1 MSQWTPEWQ
10 VTINGGGDYTN
21 LTLAN
26 LTITSGRQD
35 IYSQP
40 YAGYCNVEIINL
52 DESPIEIDIN
62 DQVIIKVKDSTGT
75 FVNLFGGYVT
85 DIDVE
90 VRQASATTI
99 SESIK
104 IIALGALS
112 KLPKTLT
119 DGALSKAYDGTQIYT
134 ILSEALFNTWNQVP
148 TATTWNTYTTTT
160 TWADAENSGL
170 GTIDQ
175 PGDYELAARVPSDPT
190 NMYSLVAALATSG
203 LGYLY
208 EDAQGRIGYADS
220 TRRTSYL
227 TANGYTDLTGAQAL
241 ARGIRTQKR
250 SGDVRNN
257 ISLIYKNG
265 ANVTASDAES
275 IAIYGQQSAEITT
288 SLENGADATSQA
300 NFYLDLRAFPQA
312 QFKSITF
319 PISNGEIDDTDRDAL
334 LNVFMGMPVN
344 ITELPTNITGGTFQG
359 FVEGWTFSAG
369 YNSLYL
375 TLTVSPTAYSLQAMR
390 WDGVP
395 VTEAWNTINTGLEW
409 IDATIVA

>member
-1 MSQWTPEWQ
+1 MSQWTPEWN

-52 DESPIEIDIN
+52 DQSPIVIDVN
-62 DQVIIKVKDSTGT
+62 DQIIIQVKNSSGT
-75 FVNLFGGYVT
+75 FVNLFGGFVT

-90 VRQASATTI
+90 VTQASSTAI
-99 SESIK
+99 SERIK
-104 IIALGALS
+104 VIALGALS

-119 DGALSKAYDGTQIYT
+119 EGVLSKDFDGDQIYT
-134 ILSEALFNTWNQVP
+134 ILSQALFDTWNEVP
-148 TATTWNTYTTTT
+148 TATTWAGYDATT

-170 GTIDQ
+170 GEIDR
-175 PGDYELAARVPSDPT
+175 PGDYELAARSSSTTDI
-190 NMYSLVAALATSG
+190 YSLAASLATSG

-208 EDAQGRIGYADS
+208 EDSEGRIGYADS
-220 TRRTSYL
+220 THRSEYL
-227 TANGYTDLTGAQAL
+227 TANGYVDLTGNHAL
-241 ARGIRTQKR
+241 ARGIRTSKR

-257 ISLIYKNG
+257 VTITYKSN
-265 ANVTASDAES
+265 AQESAFDAAS
-275 IAIYGQQSAEITT
+275 IAIYGQQAYQITT
-288 SLENGADATSQA
+288 SLEHDYDALDQA
-300 NFYLDLRAFPQA
+300 EFYLTLRAFPQA

-319 PISNGEIDDTDRDAL
+319 PISSPEIDNGDRDSL
-334 LNVFMGMPVN
+334 LGVFMGMPVN
-344 ITELPTNITGGTFQG
+344 IINLPTNITNGEFQG

-375 TLTVSPTAYSLQAMR
+375 TLTVSPTAYSLQAIR
-390 WDGVP
+390 WNGVP
-395 VTEAWNTINTGLEW
+395 VGETWNTINAGLEW

>member
-52 DESPIEIDIN
+52 DLSPIVIDVN
-62 DQVIIKVKDSTGT
+62 DQISIRVKDSSGT
-75 FVNLFGGYVT
+75 FVNVFGGYVT

-90 VRQASATTI
+90 VTQASSTAI
-99 SESIK
+99 SERIK
-104 IIALGALS
+104 VVALGALS

-119 DGALSKAYDGTQIYT
+119 DGVLSKDFDGDQIYT
-134 ILSEALFNTWNQVP
+134 ILSDVLFNTWNEVP
-148 TATTWNTYTTTT
+148 AALTWATYNPTT
-160 TWADAENSGL
+160 TWANAENSGL
-170 GTIDQ
+170 GAIDQ
-175 PGDYELAARVPSDPT
+175 PGDYELTARSSSTTDV
-190 NMYSLVAALATSG
+190 YSLVAGLATSG

-208 EDAQGRIGYADS
+208 EDAEGRIGYADS
-220 TRRTSYL
+220 TRRNTYL
-227 TANGYTDLTGAQAL
+227 ATNGYVDLTGHHAL
-241 ARGIRTQKR
+241 ARGIKTQKR

-257 ISLIYKNG
+257 VTITYK
-265 ANVTASDAES
+265 ANAQQSETEADS
-275 IAIYGQQSAEITT
+275 IALYGQQAYNIST
-288 SLENGADATSQA
+288 SLEKAADALAQA
-300 NFYLDLRAFPQA
+300 NFYLGLRAYPEA

-319 PISNGEIDDTDRDAL
+319 PLTNSEIDDTDRDAL
-334 LNVFMGMPVN
+334 LNVFMGLPLN
-344 ITELPTNITGGTFQG
+344 ITDLPSNVTNGQFQG

-369 YNSLYL
+369 YNALYL
-375 TLTVSPTAYSLQAMR
+375 TLTVSPTAYSIQSVR
-390 WDGVP
+390 WEGVSP
-395 VTEAWNTINTGLEW
+395 LETWNTLSPTLEW

>member
-1 MSQWTPEWQ
+1 MTQYTPEWE

-52 DESPIEIDIN
+52 DQSPIVIDVN
-62 DQVIIKVKDSTGT
+62 DQINIRVKNSSGT

-90 VRQASATTI
+90 VTQASSTTI
-99 SESIK
+99 SERIK
-104 IIALGALS
+104 VVALGALS

-119 DGALSKAYDGTQIYT
+119 NGVLAKDFDGNQIYT
-134 ILSEALFNTWNQVP
+134 ILSEALFNTWNEVP
-148 TATTWNTYTTTT
+148 AALTWATYDATT
-160 TWADAENSGL
+160 TWANAENSGL
-170 GTIDQ
+170 GDIDQ
-175 PGDYELAARVPSDPT
+175 PGDYELAARTTELTDI
-190 NMYSLVAALATSG
+190 YSLVSSLATSG

-208 EDAQGRIGYADS
+208 EDSQGRIGYADS
-220 TRRTSYL
+220 TRRSSYL
-227 TANGYTDLTGAQAL
+227 TTNGYVDLTGNHAL
-241 ARGIRTQKR
+241 ARGIRTSKR

-257 ISLIYKNG
+257 VTIVYRNG
-265 ANVTASDAES
+265 DKQSASDASS
-275 IAIYGQQSAEITT
+275 IAIYGQQAYEITT
-288 SLENGADATSQA
+288 SLHNLADAQSQA
-300 NFYLDLRAFPQA
+300 QFYLTLRAFPEA

-319 PISNGEIDDTDRDAL
+319 PISSPEIDNTDRDSL

-344 ITELPTNITGGTFQG
+344 IIDLPSNINNGEFQG
-359 FVEGWTFSAG
+359 FVEGWTFTAG

-390 WDGVP
+390 WNGVP
-395 VTEAWNTINTGLEW
+395 VGETWNTINAALDW
-409 IDATIVA
+409 LNATIVA

>member
-1 MSQWTPEWQ
+1 MSQWTPEWS

-21 LTLAN
+21 VTLAN

-52 DESPIEIDIN
+52 DQSPIVMDIN
-62 DQVIIKVKDSTGT
+62 DQITIKVKDSTGT
-75 FVNLFGGYVT
+75 FVNLFGGFVT

-90 VRQASATTI
+90 VIQASSTTV

-104 IIALGALS
+104 VVALGALS

-119 DGALSKAYDGTQIYT
+119 DGVLSKDFDGNQIYT
-134 ILSEALFNTWNQVP
+134 ILSQALFNTWNEVP
-148 TATTWNTYTTTT
+148 AATTWATYDATT
-160 TWADAENSGL
+160 TWENAENSGL
-170 GTIDQ
+170 GDIDQ
-175 PGDYELAARVPSDPT
+175 PGDYELTARSSNTTDI
-190 NMYSLVAALATSG
+190 YSLVSSLATSG

-208 EDAQGRIGYADS
+208 EDSQGRIGYADS
-220 TRRTSYL
+220 TRRSSYL
-227 TANGYTDLTGAQAL
+227 IANGYVDLTGNHAL
-241 ARGIRTQKR
+241 ARGIRTSKR

-257 ISLIYKNG
+257 VTITYKSN
-265 ANVTASDAES
+265 AQESALDAES
-275 IAIYGQQSAEITT
+275 IAIYGQQAYQITT
-288 SLENGADATSQA
+288 SLEHDYDALAQA
-300 NFYLDLRAFPQA
+300 EFYLTLRAFPQA

-319 PISNGEIDDTDRDAL
+319 PISSPEIDDTDRDSL
-334 LNVFMGMPVN
+334 LSVFMGMPVN
-344 ITELPTNITGGTFQG
+344 ITELPTNITNGEFQG

-390 WDGVP
+390 WNGVP
-395 VTEAWNTINTGLEW
+395 VTETWNTINTDLEW
-409 IDATIVA
+409 INATIVA

>member
-1 MSQWTPEWQ
+1 MSQWTPEWS

-21 LTLAN
+21 VTLAN

-52 DESPIEIDIN
+52 DQSPIVMDIN
-62 DQVIIKVKDSTGT
+62 DQITIKVKDSNGT
-75 FVNLFGGYVT
+75 FVNLFGGFVT

-90 VRQASATTI
+90 VTQASSTAL
-99 SESIK
+99 SERIK
-104 IIALGALS
+104 VVALGALS

-119 DGALSKAYDGTQIYT
+119 EGVLSKDYDGNQIYT
-134 ILSEALFNTWNQVP
+134 ILSQALFNTWNEVP
-148 TATTWNTYTTTT
+148 AATTWAGYTATT
-160 TWADAENSGL
+160 TWANAENSGL
-170 GTIDQ
+170 GDIDQ
-175 PGDYELAARVPSDPT
+175 PGDYELTARTSSMTDI
-190 NMYSLVAALATSG
+190 YSLVADLATSG

-208 EDAQGRIGYADS
+208 EDSQGRIGYADS

-227 TANGYTDLTGAQAL
+227 STNGYVDLTGNHAL
-241 ARGIRTQKR
+241 ARGIRTSKR

-257 ISLIYKNG
+257 VTITYK
-265 ANVTASDAES
+265 ANAQQTASDAES
-275 IAIYGQQSAEITT
+275 IAIYGQQAYEITT
-288 SLENGADATSQA
+288 SLENGADALSQA
-300 NFYLDLRAFPQA
+300 QFYLDLRAFPEA

-319 PISNGEIDDTDRDAL
+319 PITSPEIDDTDRDAL
-334 LNVFMGMPVN
+334 LNVFMGLPLN
-344 ITELPTNITGGTFQG
+344 IIDLPTNIGGGTFQG

-369 YNSLYL
+369 YNALYL

-390 WDGVP
+390 WNGVP
-395 VTEAWNTINTGLEW
+395 VTERWNTINAGLEW

>member
-10 VTINGGGDYTN
+10 VNINGGGDYTN
-21 LTLAN
+21 VTIAN

-52 DESPIEIDIN
+52 DLSPIVIDVN
-62 DQVIIKVKDSTGT
+62 DQITIKVKDSSGT

-90 VRQASATTI
+90 VTQASSTAV
-99 SESIK
+99 SESIRV
-104 IIALGALS
+104 IALGALS

-119 DGALSKAYDGTQIYT
+119 DGVLSKDYDGDQIYA
-134 ILSEALFNTWNQVP
+134 ILSQTLFNTWNEVP
-148 TATTWNTYTTTT
+148 AATTWAGYTPTT
-160 TWADAENSGL
+160 TWINAENSGL
-170 GTIDQ
+170 GDIDQ
-175 PGDYELAARVPSDPT
+175 PGDYELTARSSSTTDV
-190 NMYSLVAALATSG
+190 YSLVSSLATSG

-208 EDAQGRIGYADS
+208 EDAEGRIGYADS
-220 TRRTSYL
+220 TRRNSYL
-227 TANGYTDLTGAQAL
+227 ATYGYVDLTGNHAL
-241 ARGIRTQKR
+241 ASGIRTQKR

-257 ISLIYKNG
+257 VTITYK
-265 ANVTASDAES
+265 ANAQQSASDAES
-275 IAIYGQQSAEITT
+275 IAIYGQQAYQITT
-288 SLENGADATSQA
+288 SLENSADALSQA
-300 NFYLDLRAFPQA
+300 EFYLDLRAFPQA

-319 PISNGEIDDTDRDAL
+319 PISNPEIDDTDRDSL
-334 LNVFMGMPVN
+334 LGVFMGMPLN
-344 ITELPTNITGGTFQG
+344 ITELPSNIAGGAFQG

-375 TLTVSPTAYSLQAMR
+375 NLTVSPTAYSLQSTR
-390 WDGVP
+390 WNGVSAAE
-395 VTEAWNTINTGLEW
+395 TWNTLSPTLQW